1 MPRICFNLGKNR
13 FSDVDEAV
21 LAEFAGK
28 IYRKMTFAYNMPEDV
43 LDIFYKGH
51 LILKIDRWR
60 IESTIFFL
68 SEEEAVRANTMITLI
83 DEF

>member
-13 FSDVDEAV
+13 FSDFDEAV
-21 LAEFAGK
+21 LFGGK

-60 IESTIFFL
+60 IESTNFFL